1 MRKLN
6 EFTFREWLK
15 LDPIYWL
22 LKEWRNDLVVS
33 QYVKKGVVPSDL
45 LSSLMGYSRS
55 NKPLV
60 ITVAFENPL
69 MIDFQSKAMK
79 EHFQEAVY
87 LVADNSRTPEKSEKI
102 KRICDDRSL
111 YYVKLPKNFVL
122 HGNRNHSMALQWLFD
137 KVVRKSGFSKFGFLD
152 HDLIPIRKVRSLRI
166 SDCPVYGLKWDSE
179 LKNDAWTLWAGFSF
193 FNLNKLSKTTNFNF
207 LYDFSNGLD
216 TGGRNYPSIFQFIQ
230 SDAQP
235 FATSSFKWSKTSAG
249 NRFELI
255 DGEWLHFGGAG
266 YLEDYDAKIQD
277 FIDTIENPIFK
288 YLG

>member
-22 LKEWRNDLVVS
+22 LKEWRNDLLVS
-33 QYVKKGVVPSDL
+33 RYVNKGAVPSDL
-45 LSSLMGYSRS
+45 LSDLVGCGRS

-87 LVADNSRTPEKSEKI
+87 LVADNSRSPEKSEKI
-102 KRICDDRSL
+102 KRLCDDRFL
-111 YYVKLPKNFVL
+111 YYVKLPENLVR
-122 HGNRNHSMALQWLFD
+122 HGNRNHSMALQWLFERVI
-137 KVVRKSGFSKFGFLD
+137 KESGFNKFGFLD
-152 HDLIPIRKVRSLRI
+152 HDLIPIKDVKNLKI
-166 SDCPVYGLKWDSE
+166 FDYPIYGLKWDSE
-179 LKNDAWTLWAGFSF
+179 LKNGAWTLWAGFSF
-193 FNLNKLSKTTNFNF
+193 FNLNQLSKTSNFNF

-216 TGGRNYPSIFQFIQ
+216 TGGRNYRSIFRFIKSDTQ
-230 SDAQP
+230 S
-235 FATSSFKWSKTSAG
+235 FATSSFDWSKASVG

-277 FIDTIENPIFK
+277 FIDTLDNPNFK
-288 YLG
+288 

>member
-22 LKEWRNDLVVS
+22 LKEWRNDLLVS
-33 QYVKKGVVPSDL
+33 RYVKKGAVPSDL
-45 LSSLMGYSRS
+45 LSDLVGCSRS

-69 MIDFQSKAMK
+69 MIDFQSKAIN
-79 EHFQEAVY
+79 EHFHEAVY
-87 LVADNSRTPEKSEKI
+87 LVADNSRTLEKSEEI
-102 KRICDDRSL
+102 KRLCDDRSL
-111 YYVKLPKNFVL
+111 HYVKLPENHVR
-122 HGNRNHSMALQWLFD
+122 HGNRNHSMALQWLFERVI
-137 KVVRKSGFSKFGFLD
+137 KESGFNKFGFLD
-152 HDLIPIRKVRSLRI
+152 HDLIPIKDVKNLKI
-166 SDCPVYGLKWDSE
+166 FDYPVYGLKWDSE
-179 LKNDAWTLWAGFSF
+179 LKNGAWTLWAGFSF
-193 FNLNKLSKTTNFNF
+193 FNLNQLSKTSNFNF

-216 TGGRNYPSIFQFIQ
+216 TGGRNYRSIFRFIKSDTQ
-230 SDAQP
+230 S
-235 FATSSFKWSKTSAG
+235 FATSSFDWSKASVG

-277 FIDTIENPIFK
+277 FIDTLDNPIFK
-288 YLG
+288 